1 MTSPRIHNVACGNV
15 LPWPRRIRPPL
26 AAVDRV
32 ECSRRPSAPSLRG
45 RVRDADHAAGLGDRV
60 PRERRSTRERWRR
73 EGTGD
78 GCVGTAA
85 QGKDKADGHDDG
97 DDHGDAADKHED
109 GEADTLQIG
118 ADTLRDLRITI
129 APVETRTAAETLTL
143 LGELGVNEEAYA
155 EVSAPLAAR
164 VTRLVAAAGDD
175 VRVGQPLVV
184 LQSREIGEALGALHS
199 ATARVTLARQ
209 ALERKRTLAAE
220 RITPQRSVEEAEAEL
235 VAAEAAER
243 AARSSLNAIG
253 VTFPRPAASAP
264 DSDRDGSGS
273 SANARGGNGR
283 SASASGAAGAIA
295 NRDGGGAGE
304 SGLVLRAPVG
314 GTVLERTVAIGQLA
328 DPARPLFRIAHLGTL
343 WLTVH
348 AFERD
353 AVRLRVGTAARV
365 SFAALPG
372 ETFAG
377 TITRVG
383 QQVDPTSRTVAVRIE
398 LPNPQR
404 RLKPGM
410 SASAAVPIG
419 TRGARV
425 LTVPAAALQRVGE
438 RLGRVRAGFRR
449 GREAGT
455 ASGRFHIRAVAR
467 GRELDGEVEIL
478 DGLAAT
484 DRVVSDGAFV
494 LKAELD
500 KRAGSG
506 DAHEH

>member
-1 MTSPRIHNVACGNV
+1 MTSPRMHNLTIWIVMPLILAAMTGVACRGN
-15 LPWPRRIRPPL
+15 
-26 AAVDRV
+26 DG
-32 ECSRRPSAPSLRG
+32 APAKAG
-45 RVRDADHAAGLGDRV
+45 GGEHAAA
-60 PRERRSTRERWRR
+60 
-73 EGTGD
+73 TG
-78 GCVGTAA
+78 AA
-85 QGKDKADGHDDG
+85 ASGKADGHDDDDG
-97 DDHGDAADKHED
+97 DDHGGGKHEE
-109 GEADTLQIG
+109 GETDTLQIG

-129 APVETRTAAETLTL
+129 APVETRVAAETLTL

-175 VRVGQPLVV
+175 VRVGEPLVV
-184 LQSREIGEALGALHS
+184 LQSREIGELMGTLHS
-199 ATARVTLARQ
+199 AAARVTLARQ
-209 ALERKRTLAAE
+209 AFDRRRTLAAE
-220 RITPQRSVEEAEAEL
+220 RITPQRGVEEAEAEL
-235 VAAEAAER
+235 VAAEAVER
-243 AARSSLNAIG
+243 AARASLMAIG
-253 VTFPRPAASAP
+253 ITPDVPDASAGP
-264 DSDRDGSGS
+264 GRDAAIGS
-273 SANARGGNGR
+273 SAGRNASSATARSGTGR
-283 SASASGAAGAIA
+283 SESA
-295 NRDGGGAGE
+295 DE

-353 AVRLRVGTAARV
+353 AVRLSRGTAARV

-377 TITRVG
+377 TISRVG
-383 QQVDPTSRTVAVRIE
+383 QQVDPTSRTVAVRID

-419 TRGARV
+419 ARGDRV
-425 LTVPAAALQRVGE
+425 LTVPASALQRVGE
-438 RLGRVRAGFRR
+438 RWVVFVPDAGADAKP
-449 GREAGT
+449 GSAT
-455 ASGRFHIRAVAR
+455 GRFRIRPVAR

-506 DAHEH
+506 DAHAH